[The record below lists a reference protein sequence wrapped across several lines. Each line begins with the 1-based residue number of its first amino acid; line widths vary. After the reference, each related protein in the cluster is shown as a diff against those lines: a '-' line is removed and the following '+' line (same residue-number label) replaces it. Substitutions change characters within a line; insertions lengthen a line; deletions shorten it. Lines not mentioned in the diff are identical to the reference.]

1 MTKIPCYLRTHRR
14 EWGMTQ
20 KELAE
25 LMLRGGRA
33 RVSGVE
39 RNLVSPN
46 AAEIVSYSLLF
57 GLPPAEI
64 FPEFYEQVEEALIVR
79 AYALDEELSDDTSR
93 VVDRKRALLHAAL
106 ARATGKARN
115 PLRL

>member
-1 MTKIPCYLRTHRR
+1 MTKIPCYLRTLRR

-46 AAEIVSYSLLF
+46 AAEIVAYSLLF
-57 GLPPAEI
+57 GMPPAEI
-64 FPEFYEQVEEALIVR
+64 FPAFYDHVEEALIAK
-79 AYALDEELSDDTSR
+79 AYVFHEVLSDDQSS
-93 VVDRKRALLHAAL
+93 VAARKRKLFQGAL
-106 ARATGKARN
+106 ARATGQARN
-115 PLRL
+115 PLRT

>member
-1 MTKIPCYLRTHRR
+1 
-14 EWGMTQ
+14 MTQ
-20 KELAE
+20 KELAG
-25 LMLRGGRA
+25 LMLRGDRV

-46 AAEIVSYSLLF
+46 AAEIVAYSLLF

-64 FPEFYEQVEEALIVR
+64 FPAFYDHVEEALIAC
-79 AYALDEELSDDTSR
+79 AYALDEELGDDPSS
-93 VVDRKRALLHAAL
+93 VVERKRKLLQGAL
-106 ARATGKARN
+106 ARATGRARN